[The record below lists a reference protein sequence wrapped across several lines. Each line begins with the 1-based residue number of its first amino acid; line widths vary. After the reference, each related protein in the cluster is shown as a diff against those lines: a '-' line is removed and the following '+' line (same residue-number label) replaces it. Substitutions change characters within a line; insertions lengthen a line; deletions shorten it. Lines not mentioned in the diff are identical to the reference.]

1 MGTFDISDCKIPC
14 HWHPEMICQNGKDC
28 GECEHQPA
36 DDDKKN
42 GKAPP
47 RHIVWD
53 RGEYGTFPECPA
65 CGEMPYSYERC
76 IFCGQKFLPDETAEE
91 MKKPAE
97 EVREDCPLCGGKNT
111 MVGIRAR
118 CNGHFH
124 GKCEKCG
131 CQIME

>member
-1 MGTFDISDCKIPC
+1 MGTFDISDCKFPC

-76 IFCGQKFLPDETAEE
+76 IFCGQKFLPDKTAEE

-97 EVREDCPLCGGKNT
+97 EVREDCPHCGAKMDGVIACK
-111 MVGIRAR
+111 MVTSSQG
-118 CNGHFH
+118 
-124 GKCEKCG
+124 
-131 CQIME
+131 